1 MHLPYNYQIENN
13 KHMNDKKRRP
23 EQHLTNTKFSDFDL
37 PEAIQSAISDLGYTY
52 CTPIQAKSLPVIL
65 EDKNIIGKADT
76 GTGKTATF
84 LIAVINKLLKCQDK
98 STKALILSPTRE
110 LTIQIQKECQTLLKH
125 TELESVVIYGGADY
139 EKQKKRL
146 AKHHDIIIGTVGRV
160 IDFAKQKLINLKSI
174 QVVVLD
180 EADRMLDMGFIKD
193 VRYLLRKLPAPDKR
207 LNLLFS
213 ATINF
218 QVQEFAYELM
228 NNPQLITIES
238 VNTESKIDVTGYFV
252 ANNEKIPLLIGIMK
266 KLSPSRS
273 IVFTNM
279 KVTAEKVTAFLQGN
293 NIKAALL
300 SGDVPQKRRE
310 SLVKEFSAGK
320 FPVLVA
326 TDVAARGLHIDDVTH
341 VFNYDLPQ
349 DPEDYVHRIGRTGRI
364 GSSGNA
370 INLICESYAFYQPSI
385 EEFTKTKLLTLPIT
399 ENLLAEVLPPS
410 KIERKKNN
418 RNNTRGKQQ
427 TKHQKKQNNNKNRRR
442 RQKNNTSTRKESK
455 TTQG

>member
-1 MHLPYNYQIENN
+1 
-13 KHMNDKKRRP
+13 MNDKNG
-23 EQHLTNTKFSDFDL
+23 HLTNTKFSDFDL

-52 CTPIQAKSLPVIL
+52 CTPIQAKSLPLIL
-65 EDKNIIGKADT
+65 ENKNIIGKADT

-84 LIAVINKLLKCQDK
+84 LIAVINKLLSRQDK
-98 STKALILSPTRE
+98 STKALVLSPTRE
-110 LTIQIQKECQTLLKH
+110 LTIQIEKECKTLLKY
-125 TELESVVIYGGADY
+125 TDLKSVVVYGGADY
-139 EKQKKRL
+139 EKQKQRL
-146 AKHHDIIIGTVGRV
+146 TEDHDIVIGTVGRV
-160 IDFAKQKLINLKSI
+160 IDFSKQKLINLKSFQI
-174 QVVVLD
+174 MVLD

-193 VRYLLRKLPAPDKR
+193 VRYLLRQLPAPEKR

-218 QVQEFAYELM
+218 EVQEFAYELM
-228 NNPQLITIES
+228 NNPELIS
-238 VNTESKIDVTGYFV
+238 VETVKTESKIEQHGYFV
-252 ANNEKIPLLIGIMK
+252 ANNEKIALLIGLMT

-293 NIKAALL
+293 GIEAALL

-310 SLVKEFSAGK
+310 SLVKEFSEGK

-326 TDVAARGLHIDDVTH
+326 TDVAARGLHIDEVSH

-364 GSSGNA
+364 GSSGHA

-385 EEFTKTKLLTLPIT
+385 EEFTETKMPTLPVT
-399 ENLLAEVLPPS
+399 EDLLAKVAPAAP
-410 KIERKKNN
+410 IARKKPSHRNKPGGKPGDKTANN
-418 RNNTRGKQQ
+418 RNRRP
-427 TKHQKKQNNNKNRRR
+427 HNKNRSHK
-442 RQKNNTSTRKESK
+442 QAAK
-455 TTQG
+455 

>member
-1 MHLPYNYQIENN
+1 
-13 KHMNDKKRRP
+13 MNDKTKLSA
-23 EQHLTNTKFSDFDL
+23 EAAATANQHLTTTKFTDFDL
-37 PEAIQSAISDLGYTY
+37 PEAIQSAITDLGYTY

-65 EDKNIIGKADT
+65 EGKNIIGKADT

-84 LIAVINKLLKCQDK
+84 LIAVINKLLKREDK
-98 STKALILSPTRE
+98 SVKALILSPTRE
-110 LTIQIQKECQTLLKH
+110 LTIQIEKECQTLIKH
-125 TELESVVIYGGADY
+125 TDLKSVVVFGGADY

-146 AKHHDIIIGTVGRV
+146 TEDHDIVIGTVGRV
-160 IDFAKQKLINLKSI
+160 IDFSKQKLINLKSF
-174 QVVVLD
+174 QVMVLD

-193 VRYLLRKLPAPDKR
+193 VRYLLRRLPDPDKR

-228 NNPQLITIES
+228 NNPQLISVES
-238 VNTESKIDVTGYFV
+238 VKSESKIEQCGYFV
-252 ANNEKIPLLIGIMK
+252 ANNEKIPLLIGLMN
-266 KLSPSRS
+266 KLTPARA

-300 SGDVPQKRRE
+300 SGDVPQKRRQ
-310 SLVKEFSAGK
+310 SLVKEFANGD

-364 GSSGNA
+364 GSSGHA

-385 EEFTKTKLLTLPIT
+385 EEFTETKIPTLPVT
-399 ENLLAEVLPPS
+399 EDLLAKVLPAA
-410 KIERKKNN
+410 KIERHKNNSRNGQQNKGGNN
-418 RNNTRGKQQ
+418 RNRPQG
-427 TKHQKKQNNNKNRRR
+427 R
-442 RQKNNTSTRKESK
+442 SK
-455 TTQG
+455 SRS